1 MILWIQSERIITE
14 QRSSSGFHKF
24 CQVFAVTVIINFI
37 VIAREVVVR
46 DCVNENESSHSKR
59 RNNPC
64 FHFYYVS
71 VIFQERRRPHRRCKR
86 RCRWQKGQN

>member
-1 MILWIQSERIITE
+1 MILWKQSERIITE
-14 QRSSSGFHKF
+14 QWSSSGFHKF
-24 CQVFAVTVIINFI
+24 CQVFAVTVINFI

-59 RNNPC
+59 NNPC

-71 VIFQERRRPHRRCKR
+71 VIFQERRRRHRRCNR